1 MYFYYS
7 KLNKNIQKCL
17 DCKIELSKMSFYKI
31 LFYRYSSKKYTC
43 VKLETTKI
51 PFMFS
56 SHNFMMSYIG

>member
-43 VKLETTKI
+43 V
-51 PFMFS
+51 
-56 SHNFMMSYIG
+56 